1 LLSTKVALP
10 AARRVLLPKESVTV
24 IRAIAAS
31 TFSIFFLSSSALA
44 SFPLAQGQPA
54 QPAPSGG
61 GGLEG
66 FFSNPIYLFIPLIIV
81 WFFLLSGGK
90 RKEERKRKELLSQI
104 KRGERVQT
112 IGGIIG
118 KVVDTEDTKI
128 LVKVDESSNTKIW
141 FSRDAIFKVLGEEK
155 AAEASEK
162 K

>member
-1 LLSTKVALP
+1 M
-10 AARRVLLPKESVTV
+10 

-31 TFSIFFLSSSALA
+31 TISVFFLSSSALA
-44 SFPLAQGQPA
+44 SLPLAQAPA
-54 QPAPSGG
+54 APAPSGG
-61 GGLEG
+61 GGGLG
-66 FFSNPIYLFIPLIIV
+66 DFFSNPIYLFIPLIIV

-90 RKEERKRKELLSQI
+90 RKEERKRKELLAKI
-104 KRGERVQT
+104 ERGVRVQT

-118 KVVDTEDTKI
+118 KVVETEETKV

-155 AAEASEK
+155 SAEASEK

>member
-1 LLSTKVALP
+1 
-10 AARRVLLPKESVTV
+10 VTV

-31 TFSIFFLSSSALA
+31 MVSILFLSSSALA
-44 SFPLAQGQPA
+44 SLPLAQTPPA

-61 GGLEG
+61 GGLESL
-66 FFSNPIYLFIPLIIV
+66 FSNPMYLFIPLIIV

-104 KRGERVQT
+104 KRGERIQT

-118 KVVDTEDTKI
+118 KVVETEDSRV
-128 LVKVDESSNTKIW
+128 LVKVDETSNTKIW

-155 AAEASEK
+155 SAELPDK

>member
-1 LLSTKVALP
+1 
-10 AARRVLLPKESVTV
+10 VTV

-31 TFSIFFLSSSALA
+31 TISVFYFSSSALA
-44 SFPLAQGQPA
+44 SLPLAQAPAQPA
-54 QPAPSGG
+54 QPAPTGMD
-61 GGLEG
+61 G
-66 FFSNPIYLFIPLIIV
+66 FFSSPIYLIIPLVIV
-81 WFFLLSGGK
+81 WFFLMSGSK
-90 RKEERKRKELLSQI
+90 RKDERKRKELLAQI

-118 KVVDTEDTKI
+118 KVVETEDSKI

-155 AAEASEK
+155 SAEASEK